1 MNRFYVYGWYL
12 SNGTCFYVGKGT
24 GDRYRER
31 SRRNEY
37 WINIVA
43 QEEREGRSVSVKIL
57 HEGLSE
63 QDALSI
69 EEHLIKQWAPKANLT
84 LGGQG
89 PTGYRHTVE
98 ALQKTGSAQKA
109 LWQDPEYRAHMVEV
123 HTGHTHTEDTKAK
136 IGAAHRGQKRP
147 EGTGEK
153 IAATKRGKPR
163 SEETKAKIRATLLSK
178 RGSVTVTGTY

>member
-12 SNGTCFYVGKGT
+12 SDGTCFYVGKGT

-37 WINIVA
+37 WINIVT
-43 QEEREGRSVSVKIL
+43 QEEREGRSVSVKKL

-69 EEHLIKQWAPKANLT
+69 EENLIKQWAPKANLT

-109 LWQDPEYRAHMVEV
+109 LWQEPEYRAHMVEV
-123 HTGHTHTEDTKAK
+123 HTGHTHTEETKAK
-136 IGAAHRGQKRP
+136 IGAAHKGQKRP

-153 IAATKRGKPR
+153 IALTKRGKPR

>member
-12 SNGTCFYVGKGT
+12 SDGTCFYVGKGT

-43 QEEREGRSVSVKIL
+43 QEEREGRSVFVKKL
-57 HEGLSE
+57 QEGLSE

-69 EEHLIKQWAPKANLT
+69 EEGLIKQLAPKANLT

-98 ALQKTGSAQKA
+98 ALQRTGSAQKL
-109 LWQDPEYRAHMVEV
+109 LWQDPEYRAHMEEV
-123 HTGHTHTEDTKAK
+123 HTGHTHTEETKAK
-136 IGAAHRGQKRP
+136 IGTAHKGQKRP

-178 RGSVTVTGTY
+178 RGSVTVTGNY

>member
-12 SNGTCFYVGKGT
+12 TDGTCFYVGKGT

-43 QEEREGRSVSVKIL
+43 QEEREGKAVFVKIL

-63 QDALSI
+63 QDALAI
-69 EEHLIKQWAPKANLT
+69 EEGLIKQWAPKANLT

-89 PTGYRHTVE
+89 PTGYKHTEE
-98 ALQKTGSAQKA
+98 ALQRTGAAQKA

-123 HTGHTHTEDTKAK
+123 HTGHTHTEDAKAK
-136 IGAAHRGQKRP
+136 IGAAHKGQKRP

-178 RGSVTVTGTY
+178 RGSVTVTGNY